1 MVFTWSASHISFCTI
16 YTFLFFLTSISFCS
30 AGDTITFSNPINDS
44 QKESLVSAE
53 KRFELGFFTPN
64 GSSKHRRY
72 VGICY
77 KSSPSVV
84 VWVANRDNPLSK
96 TTGAFTITD
105 DGDLQ
110 SGVPG
115 SLFYSDNNFLAI
127 FSLLSNFSR
136 KKMPTKLNLT
146 KSIQIPESFHYYR
159 LVMNF
164 NGKAEFYIWDN
175 EKTSWSF
182 IWGEPED
189 KCSVF
194 DACGDFSI
202 CNLGNG
208 PMCKCL
214 PGFESRSEGCFRKSP
229 ICNNNNNVMAD
240 HFLSLKMMKVRTQS
254 TTKEKGSADEC
265 KEECRSDCNCQA
277 YSYVITERTRHGTCY
292 FWSNE
297 VKNIQEQIEGGI
309 DLYVQLTKRDCEPC
323 GTTIIP
329 YPLSIRSDCGDPMY
343 SHFNCNDTS
352 DQVSFGLAGGTYP
365 VTIIH
370 PEEQTFTIRV
380 NNYTAIDVVR
390 KLLELNHLPFNVT
403 KSNLSSK
410 EVEIWWKPPLSPI
423 CNSAKDCDDWPRS
436 TCHTMKGGTK
446 RCLCNTEF
454 QWDPS
459 NFNCTPVVHNELA
472 VSHKKKNL
480 LRAII
485 PVIVAILMEV
495 QSALHLRCTVHCHTK
510 QEEIQDNAIHMTID
524 KDDPEVSPA
533 LGELPDKDL
542 IVVPQS

>member
-44 QKESLVSAE
+44 RKESLVSAE
-53 KRFELGFFTPN
+53 KRFELGFFTPI

-72 VGICY
+72 VGIWY
-77 KSSPSVV
+77 KSSPGVV
-84 VWVANRDNPLSK
+84 VWVANRDMPLSK
-96 TTGAFTITD
+96 TTGVFTITD
-105 DGDLQ
+105 DGDLRVLEDAKTLWSAKKGGSTSFNRTVKLLDSGNLVLIEGQ
-110 SGVPG
+110 VVSESKANILWQSFNLPTDTFLPGMKMSATMLLTSWKSQDDPAPGDFIFQKDQDGENQYIVEKKTSLYWKSGVPG

-127 FSLLSNFSR
+127 SSLLSNFSR

-146 KSIQIPESFHYYR
+146 KSFQIPESFHNYR

-164 NGKAEFYIWDN
+164 NGKVEFYIWDN
-175 EKTSWSF
+175 EKASWSL

-240 HFLSLKMMKVRTQS
+240 HFLSLKMMKVGTQS

-265 KEECRSDCNCQA
+265 KEECLNDCNCQA
-277 YSYVITERTRHGTCY
+277 YSYVITERIRHGTCY

-309 DLYVQLTKRDCEPC
+309 ELYVRVKLSDI
-323 GTTIIP
+323 GT
-329 YPLSIRSDCGDPMY
+329 
-343 SHFNCNDTS
+343 
-352 DQVSFGLAGGTYP
+352 
-365 VTIIH
+365 
-370 PEEQTFTIRV
+370 
-380 NNYTAIDVVR
+380 
-390 KLLELNHLPFNVT
+390 
-403 KSNLSSK
+403 
-410 EVEIWWKPPLSPI
+410 
-423 CNSAKDCDDWPRS
+423 
-436 TCHTMKGGTK
+436 
-446 RCLCNTEF
+446 
-454 QWDPS
+454 
-459 NFNCTPVVHNELA
+459 
-472 VSHKKKNL
+472 
-480 LRAII
+480 
-485 PVIVAILMEV
+485 
-495 QSALHLRCTVHCHTK
+495 
-510 QEEIQDNAIHMTID
+510 
-524 KDDPEVSPA
+524 
-533 LGELPDKDL
+533 
-542 IVVPQS
+542 